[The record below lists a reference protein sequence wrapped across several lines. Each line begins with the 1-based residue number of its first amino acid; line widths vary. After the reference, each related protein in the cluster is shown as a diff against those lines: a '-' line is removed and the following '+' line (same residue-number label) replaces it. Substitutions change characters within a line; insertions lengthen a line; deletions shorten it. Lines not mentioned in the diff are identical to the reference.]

1 MFFVLLIRII
11 VHSPAIVDHGVS
23 SNVPFVGWDPLW
35 NNLPPP
41 CDPSKLEFIHI
52 GKCGGT
58 FINEWL
64 KHNAF
69 SPWCYEQTHVRK
81 VNENNSE
88 DRRMYLVWVREPMQ
102 RFRSAFD
109 FECAV
114 ARTDVSKMLDPLKTH
129 PVPCKLGPDCLAP
142 QALYGKAR
150 RLQKAIAQATKAA
163 MGKPFAMPVVGAR
176 GLDQCNTFVSA
187 NDCAE
192 SLSLPMDSEKGQ
204 RARDIVKD
212 IKHLLAGIGFYLN
225 DGEFVKKYHRK
236 IFLGKVETQH
246 EDLVRLA
253 SVLGL
258 NTSNDDVPNSRGLHE
273 PSYHYNFTA
282 KAIRN
287 LRARYHTDYNA
298 LHALHHHGLLNTQ
311 SAIEY
316 KLAPLTNH
324 DDIMVLDDG
333 AHAMR
338 WDVDTQGWEQTSIPK
353 HGD

>member
-1 MFFVLLIRII
+1 MFFVVLIR
-11 VHSPAIVDHGVS
+11 VLVNSPAIVDQNVS
-23 SNVPFVGWDPLW
+23 NNVPFVGWDPLW

-41 CDPSKLEFIHI
+41 CYPSKLEFIHI

-58 FINEWL
+58 VINEWL
-64 KHNAF
+64 KYNKF
-69 SPWCYEQTHVRK
+69 SPWCFEKTHVKK
-81 VNENNSE
+81 VNKNDAE

-109 FECAV
+109 FSCAV
-114 ARTDVSKMLDPLKTH
+114 ARTDVSKMLDPSKTH
-129 PVPCKLGPDCLAP
+129 PIPCHLGPDCLAP
-142 QALYGKAR
+142 QPLYSKAR
-150 RLQKAIAQATKAA
+150 RLQKAIAHAKKVAETQ
-163 MGKPFAMPVVGAR
+163 GKPFIMPVIG
-176 GLDQCNTFVSA
+176 GKNLELCNAFVSA

-212 IKHLLAGIGFYLN
+212 MVHLLAGIGFYLN
-225 DGEFVKKYHRK
+225 DGEFVKTYHRK

-258 NTSNDDVPNSRGLHE
+258 NTSKEVPNNRALHK
-273 PSYHYNFTA
+273 PSYHFNFTA

-333 AHAMR
+333 AYTMR
-338 WDVDTQGWEQTSIPK
+338 WDVHKNRWNKTEILQ
-353 HGD
+353 H